1 MKKILFAIM
10 VSLILAS
17 NVFAETHDVKAKYE
31 KNYNVDLIKTTL
43 NNNTQEIKLDEYEIT
58 LSTPLKNVEVILI
71 KPDEEVNNYIKTIT
85 NNIDNYYLSFY
96 QNNQKITS
104 NNINIEIKSN
114 GKNLKIFDNKS
125 NQIEVINNKANLT
138 SNDYYFTVS
147 NLLAEIRDD
156 YKIIDVNTIVHDI
169 EDIEINNDTNI
180 QVFNSKNQ
188 LLDNTKV
195 LGTGYKVL
203 INNAGVI
210 KEYKIVVKGDT
221 TGDAK
226 INLNDI
232 TRLYHY
238 YKKIEQ
244 MDEPF
249 ILAGDVANNGIIN
262 LNDITKIYHFY
273 KKIIS
278 HL

>member
-195 LGTGYKVL
+195 LGTGYKVIL
-203 INNAGVI
+203 NTNNNI
-210 KEYKIVVKGDT
+210 TEHNIVVKGDT

-238 YKKIEQ
+238 YKLIES
-244 MDEPF
+244 MTDAYV
-249 ILAGDVANNGIIN
+249 LAGDVATNNVIN
-262 LNDITKIYHFY
+262 LNDITKIYHY
-273 KKIIS
+273 HKKFIS
-278 HL
+278 DL